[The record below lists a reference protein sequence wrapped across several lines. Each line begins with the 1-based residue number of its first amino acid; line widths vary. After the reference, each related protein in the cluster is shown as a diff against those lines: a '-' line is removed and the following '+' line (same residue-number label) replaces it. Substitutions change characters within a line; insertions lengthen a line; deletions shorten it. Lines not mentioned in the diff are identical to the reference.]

1 MRAVRNLLLVLA
13 LVAGCAQP
21 MPQPQAARAANA
33 DAIELADAET
43 AFAAHSAR
51 ADMREAFLAN
61 FADDG
66 VFVRGEWTVARPWLS
81 ARPAPQVLL
90 EWKPVHTE
98 AAGSGELGLS
108 TGPWRL
114 TNPKDPTH
122 PSFGQFVSVWRREP
136 GGAWKVIV
144 DLGTS
149 NPRATFWNFPLE
161 AMAASAPGAA
171 PPETVEQ
178 AERRFEA
185 ATASGGTRA
194 AYERFASLRLRCYRE
209 GFVPMVGRGIAIGA
223 VLGEEPP
230 RAWTLEHSA
239 ASRSGDFGYTR
250 GAVAAKAP
258 SAKALG
264 HFLRVWRVEEGEW
277 RIVMDVVQDAS

>member
-66 VFVRGEWTVARPWLS
+66 VFARGEWTVARP
-81 ARPAPQVLL
+81 
-90 EWKPVHTE
+90 
-98 AAGSGELGLS
+98 GELGLS

-144 DLGTS
+144 DLGT
-149 NPRATFWNFPLE
+149 
-161 AMAASAPGAA
+161 
-171 PPETVEQ
+171 
-178 AERRFEA
+178 
-185 ATASGGTRA
+185 
-194 AYERFASLRLRCYRE
+194 
-209 GFVPMVGRGIAIGA
+209 
-223 VLGEEPP
+223 
-230 RAWTLEHSA
+230 
-239 ASRSGDFGYTR
+239 
-250 GAVAAKAP
+250 
-258 SAKALG
+258 
-264 HFLRVWRVEEGEW
+264 
-277 RIVMDVVQDAS
+277 